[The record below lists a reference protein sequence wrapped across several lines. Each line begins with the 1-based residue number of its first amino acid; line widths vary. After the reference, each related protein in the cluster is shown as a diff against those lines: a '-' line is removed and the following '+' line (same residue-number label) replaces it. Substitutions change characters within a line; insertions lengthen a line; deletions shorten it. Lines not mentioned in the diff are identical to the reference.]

1 MKISYLRI
9 RNFKSIRDL
18 EINELENALILVGK
32 NNTGKTNVIDAILT
46 ATGNHIPKTTEF
58 LDPQKSIEITLSV
71 EFTEGD
77 LLYYQSLGIVSKHRD
92 YDKWLEEFSALLPSF
107 QKNTVTFTCH
117 INPEQKIRFNDGFQ
131 KNNPYIR
138 EIFPKIYHIDQTRN
152 LDALQND
159 VFSF

>member
-58 LDPQKSIEITLSV
+58 LDPQKSIENYSV
-71 EFTEGD
+71 
-77 LLYYQSLGIVSKHRD
+77 SGIYRGG
-92 YDKWLEEFSALLPSF
+92 SALLSESWYR
-107 QKNTVTFTCH
+107 
-117 INPEQKIRFNDGFQ
+117 EQAPGLR
-131 KNNPYIR
+131 
-138 EIFPKIYHIDQTRN
+138 
-152 LDALQND
+152 
-159 VFSF
+159 

>member
-71 EFTEGD
+71 EFTEWD
-77 LLYYQSLGIVSKHRD
+77 LLYYQSLVIVINHRY
-92 YDKWLEEFSALLPSF
+92 YDKWL
-107 QKNTVTFTCH
+107 
-117 INPEQKIRFNDGFQ
+117 
-131 KNNPYIR
+131 
-138 EIFPKIYHIDQTRN
+138 
-152 LDALQND
+152 
-159 VFSF
+159 

>member
-58 LDPQKSIEITLSV
+58 LDPQKSIDITLSV
-71 EFTEGD
+71 EFTEED

-107 QKNTVTFTCH
+107 QNNTVTFTCH
-117 INPEQKIRFNDGFQ
+117 INPDQKIRFNDGFQ

-138 EIFPKIYHIDQTRN
+138 EIFPKIICAPLTPHENVTV
-152 LDALQND
+152 
-159 VFSF
+159 VFSVSE

>member
-71 EFTEGD
+71 EFTEED

-92 YDKWLEEFSALLPSF
+92 YDLSLI
-107 QKNTVTFTCH
+107 H
-117 INPEQKIRFNDGFQ
+117 I
-131 KNNPYIR
+131 
-138 EIFPKIYHIDQTRN
+138 
-152 LDALQND
+152 
-159 VFSF
+159 